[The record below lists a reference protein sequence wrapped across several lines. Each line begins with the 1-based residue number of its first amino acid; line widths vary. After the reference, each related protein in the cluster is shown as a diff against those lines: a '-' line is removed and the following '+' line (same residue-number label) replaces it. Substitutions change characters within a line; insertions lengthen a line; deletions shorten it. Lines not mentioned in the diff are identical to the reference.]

1 MSHPSCGSIQAVGVP
16 FQKFRHQKHRL
27 FPGVGQKTL
36 DLPSG
41 DNLTSLLMT
50 FSSMIY
56 QVDNQR
62 VTIVTIIDSIPLNL
76 IKSDLIPVKS

>member
-1 MSHPSCGSIQAVGVP
+1 
-16 FQKFRHQKHRL
+16 
-27 FPGVGQKTL
+27 
-36 DLPSG
+36 
-41 DNLTSLLMT
+41 MT

-76 IKSDLIPVKS
+76 IKSDSIPVKS

>member
-1 MSHPSCGSIQAVGVP
+1 
-16 FQKFRHQKHRL
+16 
-27 FPGVGQKTL
+27 
-36 DLPSG
+36 
-41 DNLTSLLMT
+41 
-50 FSSMIY
+50 MIY